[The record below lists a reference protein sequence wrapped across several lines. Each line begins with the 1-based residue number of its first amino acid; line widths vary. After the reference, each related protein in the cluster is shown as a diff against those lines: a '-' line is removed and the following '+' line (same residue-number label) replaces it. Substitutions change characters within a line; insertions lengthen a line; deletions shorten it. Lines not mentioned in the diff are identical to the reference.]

1 MKKILPPILFFILL
15 FVNTENNNAMGQG
28 NLMQKTTD
36 TSVIQTAR
44 DAFMYCLPLVLEDL
58 TLRQSTT
65 VPSSRIFAPIN
76 QFKHISIFPNASYKQ
91 IVRPNA
97 DTYYSMAFLDL
108 GAEPVVLSVPNT
120 NGRYYMMPMM
130 DAYTNVFASPGT
142 RTTGNDAHI
151 FLISGPQWKG
161 NVPAG
166 MQEIKSPTNTVWIL
180 GRTQVNSEADG
191 RNVAAP
197 LQHQYKLIPLSAFG
211 KPYSPPA
218 VIADTTV
225 PKAEPNV
232 VVKNMSVVDFFNY
245 ANQLM
250 IKNPPP
256 VIDNAAL
263 KRFAAI
269 GVGAGKTFDINAIPT
284 DDRTTVMNI
293 PVDVLNVLSKKAAVP
308 KKGQNGWAVM
318 GSTMGNYGTN
328 YIARAF
334 IAYYALG
341 ANLPQDAIYPTCEV
355 DADGQPFNGANNY
368 ELHFDKGETPPAN
381 AFWSLTMYT
390 PDGHFVDN
398 TINRY
403 TLGDRSNLKTN
414 TDGSVDIYIQHAQPG
429 EDKESNWL
437 PAPEGQFNLLIRVY
451 WPKEEMLNG
460 SWKMP
465 PVKKL

>member
-1 MKKILPPILFFILL
+1 MKKIFLPILFFIVL
-15 FVNTENNNAMGQG
+15 FVNTESNHAMAQG
-28 NLMQKTTD
+28 NLSQKATD
-36 TSVIQTAR
+36 TSVIQTTR
-44 DAFMYCLPLVLEDL
+44 DAFIYCLPLVLEDL
-58 TLRQSTT
+58 TVRQSTA

-161 NVPAG
+161 NTPAG

-191 RNVAAP
+191 RNVVAP
-197 LQHQYKLIPLSAFG
+197 LQHQYKLVPLSAFG
-211 KPYSPPA
+211 KPYSPPT

-232 VVKNMSVVDFFNY
+232 AVKNMSVVDFFNY

-256 VIDNAAL
+256 VADGAAL
-263 KRFAAI
+263 NRFTAI
-269 GVGAGKTFDINAIPT
+269 GVGAGKTFDINAIPA
-284 DDRTTVMNI
+284 DERTAVMNI
-293 PVDVLNVLSKKAAVP
+293 PVNVLNVLSKKAAVP

-318 GSTMGNYGTN
+318 GSIMGNYGTD

-341 ANLPQDAIYPTCEV
+341 PTCHKML
-355 DADGQPFNGANNY
+355 F
-368 ELHFDKGETPPAN
+368 
-381 AFWSLTMYT
+381 
-390 PDGHFVDN
+390 
-398 TINRY
+398 I
-403 TLGDRSNLKTN
+403 
-414 TDGSVDIYIQHAQPG
+414 
-429 EDKESNWL
+429 L
-437 PAPEGQFNLLIRVY
+437 PA
-451 WPKEEMLNG
+451 K
-460 SWKMP
+460 
-465 PVKKL
+465 